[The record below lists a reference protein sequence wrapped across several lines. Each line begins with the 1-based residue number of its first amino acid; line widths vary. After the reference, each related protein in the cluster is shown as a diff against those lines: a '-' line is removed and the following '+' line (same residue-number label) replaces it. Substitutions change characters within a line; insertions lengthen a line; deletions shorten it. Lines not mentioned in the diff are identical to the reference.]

1 MVRLFAIAWLVGAC
15 SFDPPTSAADDGP
28 DADGGPSSDGAVGS
42 DSAPTD
48 GAPPATFTL
57 RVEVLVD
64 GWSYLKVKGSTLHWE
79 HHVYAAPGRWQDVIQ
94 PTKLNGVDWFP
105 TWPDVPTV
113 ENRDCAGCLSSTTEL
128 PVAVPRVPSTTTIR
142 EVQVRRAQDLIQA
155 PAAANDYELIVR
167 ITDFGQG
174 GGAVYI
180 VEVDV
185 TPSE

>member
-1 MVRLFAIAWLVGAC
+1 MVRLVAIAWLLGAC
-15 SFDPPTSAADDGP
+15 AFDPPGPGAAPGP
-28 DADGGPSSDGAVGS
+28 DGDTPSSDASPIDGAVS
-42 DSAPTD
+42 DGTAP
-48 GAPPATFTL
+48 ASFHL
-57 RVEVLVD
+57 RIEVLVD

-113 ENRDCAGCLSSTTEL
+113 ENRDCGGCVSSLTEL
-128 PVAVPRVPSTTTIR
+128 PISVPRVPSTTTIN

-174 GGAVYI
+174 GGANYI

-185 TPSE
+185 TPTE